1 MIFTLRDKKVYTM
14 KRVFSAFI
22 FLIGAYAA
30 SAQNVSLG
38 PSVGVAHSW
47 ITGMDNVKFRP
58 GVSVGGVLTWSPA
71 PHWGLGGDIRVA
83 FMEGVK
89 MNPIATDMLAAD
101 RIHATYLRVPL
112 KATYFFGDFG
122 DKVRPKVYAGPS
134 FGFLL
139 GGETKYPNST
149 LTTKSDKVL
158 QGFDWGLIAGAGFNY
173 RIKPN
178 TWFNFD
184 LAYTNGLKDV
194 TEAAGYHANRNIT
207 LNLGVTFPLGTAR

>member
-1 MIFTLRDKKVYTM
+1 M
-14 KRVFSAFI
+14 KRVFSFFI
-22 FLIGAYAA
+22 FLISVYAA

-47 ITGMDNVKFRP
+47 ITGMDNVKFKP
-58 GVSVGGVLTWSPA
+58 GVSVGGVLTYSPA

-83 FMEGVK
+83 FLQGVK
-89 MNPIATDMLAAD
+89 TGFQSAGKEEFN
-101 RIHATYLRVPL
+101 RINATYLRVPL
-112 KATYFFGDFG
+112 KATYFLGEFG
-122 DKVRPKVYAGPS
+122 DKVRPKFYAGPS

-139 GGETKYPNST
+139 GGETSSSNST
-149 LTTKSDKVL
+149 VKTKTSDVL

>member
-1 MIFTLRDKKVYTM
+1 M
-14 KRVFSAFI
+14 KRVFTVFI
-22 FLIGAYAA
+22 FLIGVYAA

-47 ITGMDNVKFRP
+47 MTGMDNVKFKP
-58 GVSVGGVLTWSPA
+58 GVSVGGVLTYSPA

-83 FMEGVK
+83 FLQGIKTGFQSAGKEEFS
-89 MNPIATDMLAAD
+89 
-101 RIHATYLRVPL
+101 RINATYLRVPL
-112 KATYFFGDFG
+112 KATYFLGEFGDR
-122 DKVRPKVYAGPS
+122 VRPKFYAGPS

-139 GGETKYPNST
+139 GGETSTSNST
-149 LTTKSDKVL
+149 VKTKTVDVL

-207 LNLGVTFPLGTAR
+207 LNFGVTFPLGTAR

>member
-1 MIFTLRDKKVYTM
+1 MKKIICAFLLLTGVSS
-14 KRVFSAFI
+14 VF
-22 FLIGAYAA
+22 
-30 SAQNVSLG
+30 AQNISLG
-38 PSVGVAHSW
+38 PSVGVQHSW
-47 ITGMDNVKFRP
+47 ITGTEDVKFKP

-71 PHWGLGGDIRVA
+71 PHWGLGGDIRVS
-83 FMEGVK
+83 FLEGVK
-89 MNPIATDMLAAD
+89 SKAGTAHTSAAD

-139 GGETKYPNST
+139 GGETKSSNSSVI
-149 LTTKSDKVL
+149 TKTDKVL

-173 RIKPN
+173 RIKRN

-194 TEAAGYHANRNIT
+194 TEAAGYHANRNIA
-207 LNLGVTFPLGTAR
+207 LNVGVTFPLGTLTKK

>member
-1 MIFTLRDKKVYTM
+1 MKKVLCALVLLTTISS
-14 KRVFSAFI
+14 VN
-22 FLIGAYAA
+22 
-30 SAQNVSLG
+30 AQNLSLG
-38 PSVGVAHSW
+38 PSVGVQHSW
-47 ITGMDNVKFRP
+47 ITGMDDVKFKP
-58 GVSVGGVLTWSPA
+58 GISVGGALTWSPS
-71 PHWGLGGDIRVA
+71 PHWGLGGDIRVS
-83 FMEGVK
+83 FLEGVK
-89 MNPIATDMLAAD
+89 TKPEPTDMLTPD
-101 RIHATYLRVPL
+101 RINATYLRVPL

-122 DKVRPKVYAGPS
+122 EKLRPKLYAGPS

-139 GGETKYPNST
+139 GGETRYPNA
-149 LTTKSDKVL
+149 LFTTKSDKVL

-207 LNLGVTFPLGTAR
+207 MNLGVTFPLGTLTKK

>member
-1 MIFTLRDKKVYTM
+1 M
-14 KRVFSAFI
+14 KRIFSAFVFVI
-22 FLIGAYAA
+22 AFCTV

-47 ITGMDNVKFRP
+47 ITGMDNVKFKP
-58 GVSVGGVLTWSPA
+58 GVSIGGVLTYSPA

-83 FMEGVK
+83 FLQGVK
-89 MNPIATDMLAAD
+89 TGYQSAGKEEFN
-101 RIHATYLRVPL
+101 RINATYLRVPL
-112 KATYFFGDFG
+112 KATYFLGEFG
-122 DKVRPKVYAGPS
+122 DKVRPKFYAGPS

-139 GGETKYPNST
+139 GGETSSSNST
-149 LTTKSDKVL
+149 VKTKTTDVL

-173 RIKPN
+173 RIKRN

-207 LNLGVTFPLGTAR
+207 MNLGVTFPLGTARKLN